1 MADVKILTLD
11 EIRVVAD
18 LPRETVEV
26 PEWGGAVVVQGVSV
40 EDGMKI
46 LNATKRADGTIDEEK
61 ATMLAVIH
69 GVVEPKFTDAE
80 LPWLKQKSLGAVT
93 RIAKAFSRLSGLEAS
108 KEDAKK
114 GL

>member
-1 MADVKILTLD
+1 MADGRVLTLE

-18 LPRETVEV
+18 LPRETIEV

-40 EDGMKI
+40 EEGMKI
-46 LNATKRADGTIDEEK
+46 LHDTKRVDGTMDEEK
-61 ATMLAVIH
+61 ATMLAVIR
-69 GVVEPKFTDAE
+69 GVVEPKFTEAD